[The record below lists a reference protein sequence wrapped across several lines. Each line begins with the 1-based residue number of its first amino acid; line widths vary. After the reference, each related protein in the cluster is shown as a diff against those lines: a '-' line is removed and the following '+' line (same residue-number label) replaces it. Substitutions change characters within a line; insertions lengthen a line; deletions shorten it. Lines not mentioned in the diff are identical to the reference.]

1 MDAWGCSQDGI
12 GSRAPLDAAV
22 GAPPHLPMQAR
33 VLSEGVAG
41 AGGLRPSLGAEI
53 GEIDM
58 SLVRHRGVAGA
69 RLQRLE
75 ELGDLEQPRGSPRSR
90 EGLLEISQV
99 ALLESVSRVPLGVS
113 PVPLGRLEGFR
124 TQEPR

>member
-1 MDAWGCSQDGI
+1 M
-12 GSRAPLDAAV
+12 P
-22 GAPPHLPMQAR
+22 AR

-41 AGGLRPSLGAEI
+41 AGGLRPTLGAKL

-58 SLVRHRGVAGA
+58 SLVQHRSVAGA

-75 ELGDLEQPRGSPRSR
+75 ELGD
-90 EGLLEISQV
+90 V
-99 ALLESVSRVPLGVS
+99 ALLEGVSRVPLGVS
-113 PVPLGRLEGFR
+113 PVPLGCLEGFR